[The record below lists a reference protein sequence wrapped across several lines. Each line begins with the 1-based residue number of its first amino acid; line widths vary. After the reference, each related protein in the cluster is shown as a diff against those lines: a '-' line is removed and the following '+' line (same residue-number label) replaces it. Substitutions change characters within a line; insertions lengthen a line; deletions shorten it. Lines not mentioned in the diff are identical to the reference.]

1 MELESAI
8 SKAAIEMGYASLRQ
22 KQKEAIQGFLQGRD
36 VFVSLPTGSGKSLC
50 YAILPKVFDILRKKR
65 CESIAIVV
73 SPLISIMKDQ
83 VDSLTSKGVSSIYV
97 TKNMDNSDQV
107 ERRLYEGRY
116 QVMFFSPE
124 AIVCDDTWRDMVQS
138 KVYRDNLVAFVIDEA
153 HLVKKW

>member
-116 QVMFFSPE
+116 QVIFFSPE